1 MSFPEELEQR
11 FAHAG
16 WDLDGSFKDHLVIGF
31 SGDGISLLAHKEW
44 WETDEPLLE
53 ILDHEKMITYWV
65 REVPSPEQATRLLQ
79 EHGREPQE
87 WAWP

>member
-1 MSFPEELEQR
+1 MSDGIF
-11 FAHAG
+11 
-16 WDLDGSFKDHLVIGF
+16 GSFKDHLVIGF

-44 WETDEPLLE
+44 WGTDEPLLE

-79 EHGREPQE
+79 EHGRVPQE
-87 WAWP
+87 WYWP